1 MRKTRMHKSFLLKV
15 VFLVIALAGVSAVI
29 AVTMR
34 SSFGTD
40 ATVADRTQTFF
51 EQFVIAGG
59 PIVWFVLLPMSLIA
73 VYLAVE
79 HSLTIRRTKLVPGG
93 IGDRIVA
100 IIRRYGPGQLE
111 SRISEQN
118 DFVSV
123 AAVKALG
130 QGRGDWFRMRSVL
143 AESLQEQAGGLLRRI
158 EWINLIG
165 NVSPMVGLFGTVFG
179 MIKLFNA
186 IVMAGGQP
194 QPAQLAGGI
203 SVALVTTF
211 WGLFIA
217 IPALAIHG
225 VFQNRIETLVNDAVV
240 EAENIVP
247 EIRSSLNPVRSSASK
262 SESPRSVQTSNG
274 VKKQEHAEARRA
286 EELKQPIR
294 ELPAKPVRTSIE
306 SLRSRK
312 QDERKDLCL

>member
-1 MRKTRMHKSFLLKV
+1 MRKSFLIKV

-29 AVTMR
+29 AITLDG
-34 SSFGTD
+34 SFGTD
-40 ATVADRTQTFF
+40 TTGAARTQTFF
-51 EQFVIAGG
+51 AQFIIAGG
-59 PIVWFVLLPMSLIA
+59 PIVWFVLLPMSLIT

-79 HSLTIRRTKLVPGG
+79 YSLTIRREKLVPGG
-93 IGDRIVA
+93 IGDRIVTV
-100 IIRRYGPGQLE
+100 IRQYGPGQLE
-111 SRISEQN
+111 ARISEQN

-123 AAVKALG
+123 AVSKALG

-143 AESLQEQAGGLLRRI
+143 DESLQEQAGGLLRRI
-158 EWINLIG
+158 EWVNLIG

-217 IPALAIHG
+217 IPALAMHG
-225 VFQNRIETLVNDAVV
+225 VFCNRIETLVNDAVV
-240 EAENIVP
+240 ESENIVP
-247 EIRSSLNPVRSSASK
+247 EIRRSLKNQKQANARHSGEPKQTIGELRTKPVRS
-262 SESPRSVQTSNG
+262 
-274 VKKQEHAEARRA
+274 
-286 EELKQPIR
+286 
-294 ELPAKPVRTSIE
+294 SIE
-306 SLRSRK
+306 SLRS
-312 QDERKDLCL
+312 QT